1 MDKPDKFQ
9 IEVYNALRE
18 LGIPAHVKG
27 YEFLK
32 TAMNYLRNNPNAIY
46 SITKELYPEVAKMHG
61 ENVKSSHVERGIRTA
76 LGLSRANDDKW
87 YSVMGKVGPMPNG
100 EFLATLNESIKVKM
114 AMEEVE
120 KKNEQN

>member
-1 MDKPDKFQ
+1 MDKPDKFGRFD

-32 TAMNYLRNNPNAIY
+32 SAMKYLREHPNAIY

-61 ENVKSSHVERGIRTA
+61 ENIKPEHVERGIRTA

-87 YSVMGKVGPMPNG
+87 YSVMGKIGPMPNG
-100 EFLATLNESIKVKM
+100 EFLATLGEAVKIKL
-114 AMEEVE
+114 AVE
-120 KKNEQN
+120 G